1 MVLLAEALSLFD
13 PFSSGRCPISSSPP
27 KVLDGSRLLPTEKGG
42 AAVNMAAP
50 EIFISQPK
58 AAKPR
63 ASDEA
68 QSPGE
73 LLLKSNSHISSLSV
87 LVSFLFVF
95 LSGPSLLAAPKNH
108 SVTLGR
114 SRNVPY
120 VPMRAAAVAPSDGK
134 SGESTLGVRALYVD
148 GRQKEWTTG
157 EMHNVTDRTFTIRR
171 ALRLNDALPTDT
183 AAHWVWQPGPWLM
196 VNRTTGHITA
206 LHLPDFDPAVS
217 EVAWFR
223 DYAAYCGVGGT
234 AKGGLFAVVA
244 QLGSRRAVV
253 RKRIGKWPQAAYVI
267 SACQPAQWQRQPM
280 RVTIQPTGGDATT
293 YDVLGSASLVEESDD
308 AGAN

>member
-1 MVLLAEALSLFD
+1 MKSK
-13 PFSSGRCPISSSPP
+13 SP
-27 KVLDGSRLLPTEKGG
+27 
-42 AAVNMAAP
+42 
-50 EIFISQPK
+50 
-58 AAKPR
+58 
-63 ASDEA
+63 
-68 QSPGE
+68 
-73 LLLKSNSHISSLSV
+73 ISSLSA
-87 LVSFLFVF
+87 LLSILFVL
-95 LSGPSLLAAPKNH
+95 LSGPSLLAAPKIH

-120 VPMRAAAVAPSDGK
+120 VPVRVAPETTPAAGSGK
-134 SGESTLGVRALYVD
+134 SSEFTLGVRALYVD

-157 EMHNVTDRTFTIRR
+157 EIHNVTDRTFTIRR
-171 ALRLNDALPTDT
+171 ALRLNDSLPTDPS
-183 AAHWVWQPGPWLM
+183 AHWVWQPGPWLM
-196 VNRTTGHITA
+196 VSRTTGHITA

-217 EVAWFR
+217 EVVWFR

-244 QLGSRRAVV
+244 QLGLRRAVV
-253 RKRIGKWPQAAYVI
+253 RKRIGKWPQPTPAV
-267 SACQPAQWQRQPM
+267 SACPTPQWQRQPM

>member
-1 MVLLAEALSLFD
+1 VLGGSKLFPAEKWS
-13 PFSSGRCPISSSPP
+13 
-27 KVLDGSRLLPTEKGG
+27 
-42 AAVNMAAP
+42 AAINMAAP
-50 EIFISQPK
+50 EILFRRPK
-58 AAKPR
+58 LQEPR
-63 ASDEA
+63 ASDKA

-73 LLLKSNSHISSLSV
+73 LLLKSNSPISSLSAF
-87 LVSFLFVF
+87 LSILFVF
-95 LSGPSLLAAPKNH
+95 LSGPSLLAAPKVH

-120 VPMRAAAVAPSDGK
+120 VPLRAAAVAPSDAK
-134 SGESTLGVRALYVD
+134 SGESTLSVRALYVD

-157 EMHNVTDRTFTIRR
+157 EIHNVTDRTFTIRR
-171 ALRLNDALPTDT
+171 ALRLNDSLPSDP

-217 EVAWFR
+217 EVVWFR

-253 RKRIGKWPQAAYVI
+253 RKRIGKWPQPAPIA
-267 SACQPAQWQRQPM
+267 SACQPAQWQRQPI
-280 RVTIQPTGGDATT
+280 RVTIQPTGGDAAT